1 MRQSVTMLPSPVS
14 NSWQPFHPSFPS
26 TKLTGMG
33 HQTQLL
39 CQIFSLL
46 IRITVPTLAE
56 MTWNYF
62 LFPYQTY
69 KKNQVELN
77 PNSASP
83 HLEGSEQLGGGDRN
97 VKTYQLLTFSK
108 RKHPCKFK
116 FQTLTIII
124 STEKWEA
131 QISSWGSREISTYIF
146 SMVKTVLTQKWYLL
160 NIYPF
165 SDTRQAYH
173 INDHSSFNPFRQ
185 GWLLLYTGR
194 TLGG

>member
-1 MRQSVTMLPSPVS
+1 M
-14 NSWQPFHPSFPS
+14 
-26 TKLTGMG
+26 
-33 HQTQLL
+33 
-39 CQIFSLL
+39 
-46 IRITVPTLAE
+46 
-56 MTWNYF
+56 
-62 LFPYQTY
+62 
-69 KKNQVELN
+69 
-77 PNSASP
+77 
-83 HLEGSEQLGGGDRN
+83 
-97 VKTYQLLTFSK
+97 KTYQLLTFSK

-124 STEKWEA
+124 SSEKWEA

-146 SMVKTVLTQKWYLL
+146 SMVKAVLTQKWYLL

-194 TLGG
+194 TLGVKQVAWVTSGWERDHKDLLKNVPVGLGRWLSPLSAYHANRPRLQIPSKHIKSRLKPLYWREWQTDSWS